1 MTEHFLVKL
10 FEHNNWA
17 NSQIIQAC
25 SALSDA
31 QLDAEPM
38 STTKGSIRRTLVHLV
53 NSQHGY
59 LSLLTLPI
67 EARRAI
73 SPAFAEL
80 QQAASISGAG
90 LLDLARESN
99 NDPRTQLQTTDGYFV
114 EPYWPEVTYVRIASA
129 RLGPRAR
136 PIRVGRADPRWLE
149 IERLG
154 VHDDFAPARGEDPDE
169 RPDGR
174 QVEAGAP
181 EVRLILRRFD
191 GESEAPEVISV
202 TGFVA
207 SGGDG
212 DPACGCGAA
221 FGFAQIFAH
230 ERVERVQDVVVFV
243 GAEQLQG
250 KRFRNA
256 HGHFIRTAEGQTRVE
271 SGGAGEVHGGDFS
284 AIFFLEKFSEA
295 QTEAGVSARA
305 AAVR

>member
-31 QLDAEPM
+31 QLDAEPT

-90 LLDLARESN
+90 LLALARESN

-114 EPYWPEVTYVRIASA
+114 EPWVVMVQIINHATEHREQISSMLSALGVTPPNLDGWAYGEVTNALI
-129 RLGPRAR
+129 
-136 PIRVGRADPRWLE
+136 PI
-149 IERLG
+149 
-154 VHDDFAPARGEDPDE
+154 
-169 RPDGR
+169 
-174 QVEAGAP
+174 
-181 EVRLILRRFD
+181 
-191 GESEAPEVISV
+191 
-202 TGFVA
+202 T
-207 SGGDG
+207 
-212 DPACGCGAA
+212 
-221 FGFAQIFAH
+221 
-230 ERVERVQDVVVFV
+230 
-243 GAEQLQG
+243 
-250 KRFRNA
+250 K
-256 HGHFIRTAEGQTRVE
+256 
-271 SGGAGEVHGGDFS
+271 
-284 AIFFLEKFSEA
+284 
-295 QTEAGVSARA
+295 
-305 AAVR
+305 